1 MAAAGALTVALR
13 ARARVSTIGQIVMVM
28 RRSTDLRLENAI
40 LIKSG
45 KAILAALL
53 FLSFTPEGVARA
65 QKLQVVRIALSTPT
79 PHMAPLWVG
88 KDKKLF
94 EKYGLDVQLILV
106 NSGSL
111 VSQMFAAGELQMTA
125 NAPASLVSLAAS
137 GERLSF
143 FLGLS
148 NTSPFTLVTQPN
160 LRKAEDLKGK
170 KLGTARFGG
179 SSHISALIALEH
191 LGLDLKRD
199 KITLIQTGV
208 DPERMAA
215 LENKAI
221 DAAMLQRVATKV
233 MTARGY
239 YPLINMLKAKIPYQN
254 TGLTIK
260 RDYGA
265 ANAKAV
271 DGFTRAAIEA
281 YAYIFKKD
289 NKQSVKEIIARN
301 LRLPNAEAA
310 EDYYLEAQEELDRKP
325 YPSLE
330 GFRVVI
336 KYVAEQNPKAAAIR
350 AEDIVDTSWLKKLD
364 NEGFFEK
371 VYGAK

>member
-1 MAAAGALTVALR
+1 M
-13 ARARVSTIGQIVMVM
+13 
-28 RRSTDLRLENAI
+28 
-40 LIKSG
+40 IK
-45 KAILAALL
+45 AVLATLLVLALL
-53 FLSFTPEGVARA
+53 PTSPLHA
-65 QKLQVVRIALSTPT
+65 QKLQRVRVALSTPT

-88 KDKKLF
+88 KDKKFF
-94 EKYGLDVQLILV
+94 ENHGLDVQLILV

-111 VSQMFAAGELQMTA
+111 VAQMFAAGELQITA

-148 NTSPFTLVTQPN
+148 NTSPFTVVTQPS

-170 KLGTARFGG
+170 KIGTARFGG

-191 LGLDLKRD
+191 LGLDLRRD
-199 KITLIQTGV
+199 KIALIQTGV
-208 DPERMAA
+208 DPDRVAA
-215 LENKAI
+215 LEAKAI
-221 DAAMLQRVATKV
+221 DAGMLQRVATKV
-233 MTARGY
+233 MVGKGF
-239 YPLINMLKAKIPYQN
+239 YPLLNMLQAKIPYQN

-260 RDYGA
+260 KDYAA

-271 DGFTRAAIEA
+271 DGFTRATVEA
-281 YAYIFKKD
+281 YAYIFKKE

-301 LRLPNAEAA
+301 IRLPNVEAA
-310 EDYYLEAQEELDRKP
+310 EDFYTEAQEELDRKP
-325 YPSLE
+325 YPTLE
-330 GFRVVI
+330 GFKVVI

-364 NEGFFEK
+364 GEGFFEK
-371 VYGAK
+371 MYGGK

>member
-1 MAAAGALTVALR
+1 M
-13 ARARVSTIGQIVMVM
+13 
-28 RRSTDLRLENAI
+28 
-40 LIKSG
+40 IK
-45 KAILAALL
+45 ALL
-53 FLSFTPEGVARA
+53 ATSLVLALLPTSFLHA
-65 QKLQVVRIALSTPT
+65 QKLQRVRVALSTPT

-88 KDKKLF
+88 KDKKFF
-94 EKYGLDVQLILV
+94 ENHGLDVQLILV

-111 VSQMFAAGELQMTA
+111 VAQMFAAGELQITA

-148 NTSPFTLVTQPN
+148 NTSPFTVVTQPS

-170 KLGTARFGG
+170 KIGTARFGG

-191 LGLDLKRD
+191 LGLDLRRD

-208 DPERMAA
+208 DPDRMAA
-215 LENKAI
+215 LEAKAI
-221 DAAMLQRVATKV
+221 DAGMLQRVATKV
-233 MTARGY
+233 MMGKGF
-239 YPLINMLKAKIPYQN
+239 YPLLNMLQAKIPYQA

-260 RDYGA
+260 KDYAA
-265 ANAKAV
+265 ANAKVV
-271 DGFTRAAIEA
+271 DGFTRATVEA
-281 YAYIFKKD
+281 YAYIFKKE

-301 LRLPNAEAA
+301 IRLPNVEAA
-310 EDYYLEAQEELDRKP
+310 EDFYTEAQEELDRQP
-325 YPSLE
+325 YPTLE
-330 GFRVVI
+330 GFKIVI

-364 NEGFFEK
+364 GEGFFEK
-371 VYGAK
+371 IYGGK